1 LILSVD
7 SAAANTELR
16 DRWRHKRWQQ
26 SRDHHYQPLSAYPR
40 PRFVAAAMKRSLVLS
55 AQRNREFIDLFFRVP
70 AVEQSGDGGRPMVF
84 DHAPALAAKAAT
96 ATIPIVFTVP
106 EEPAMPVLYPKGGHR
121 DRTHR
126 LHGRADHA
134 VGTPR
139 VNFTSA
145 IVPG

>member
-1 LILSVD
+1 
-7 SAAANTELR
+7 
-16 DRWRHKRWQQ
+16 
-26 SRDHHYQPLSAYPR
+26 
-40 PRFVAAAMKRSLVLS
+40 
-55 AQRNREFIDLFFRVP
+55 
-70 AVEQSGDGGRPMVF
+70 MVF

-145 IVPG
+145 IVPGLTFPLDVRQKASFFLFGINYRFSTGPVVTKYVIHRRIGSDKGWSAPLRWAILPWDNGSCSIALGKG